1 MATSPNRAYYRFFLS
16 LTLLLL
22 LILLIR
28 IGFVIHSQNPQR
40 KTYDNPLISKEVV
53 RGTLYDRNGKILAI
67 QTPYWG
73 VFFHL
78 TMIDDLPLVSEVV
91 APFVLMNPTQIQ
103 EQAAKYT
110 TYALIKKKID
120 PSQVS
125 ALLAE
130 LERTGFTKQ
139 VSVVKSMGRD
149 YPASFHASQTIGFT
163 NIDNEGSEGVE
174 LTQEAFLNPF
184 PQVGTD
190 DSTYGEDI
198 TLTMDIDIQYLL
210 DVQMQNIADEHNP
223 DYGVAIVLDAQNG
236 DILGMSSYP
245 WYDPNALSKST
256 DIQKRN
262 HVANYLYE
270 PGSVFKVFSLA
281 SVMEAGQADLDEP
294 FLCDGS
300 YTFTTGKGAKTT
312 IVCTS
317 PHGTVDPNTMIA
329 KSCNGA
335 ISHWAMQTDPDLF
348 YATLNR
354 FGFNSSYDINLPSRT
369 RSFIANPST
378 WSGRSEAT
386 ISFGQELS
394 TTALHL
400 AVAATAF
407 TNGGERLVPHLILKR
422 SKAKDGPITYRR
434 ERTVVDRPIS
444 PSVAKS
450 ILLAMEDATQQGG
463 TARPVAVQ
471 GVRIGAKTGTS
482 QIMNPETNSYEDGTV
497 LASTLAIVPV
507 DKPKY
512 IIYVAAGNPKGESQW
527 GSNIAAPAIGKIIES
542 LVSQGKVMSDRSG
555 KR

>member
-1 MATSPNRAYYRFFLS
+1 MDTSPKRSYYRFFLS

-22 LILLIR
+22 LLLLVR
-28 IGFVIHSQNPQR
+28 IGFVIYSQNPQR
-40 KTYDNPLISKEVV
+40 KTYENPLISKEVV
-53 RGTLYDRNGKILAI
+53 RGTLYDRNGKLLAI

-78 TMIDDLPLVSEVV
+78 TMIDDLPMVSEVV
-91 APFVLMNPTQIQ
+91 APFVGMSPSQILQ
-103 EQAAKYT
+103 QAGQYT
-110 TYALIKKKID
+110 TYALIKKKIEAN
-120 PSQVS
+120 QVP
-125 ALLAE
+125 LLMAE
-130 LERTGFTKQ
+130 LERTNLSKQ

-174 LTQEAFLNPF
+174 LTQEGFLNPY
-184 PQVGTD
+184 PAIGTE
-190 DSTYGEDI
+190 DSTYGQDI
-198 TLTMDIDIQYLL
+198 TLTLDIDIQYLL
-210 DVQMQNIADEHNP
+210 DVQMQNVADEHNP
-223 DYGVAIVLDAQNG
+223 DYGVAIVIDAQNG

-281 SVMEAGQADLDEP
+281 SVMESGQADLDEP

-335 ISHWAMQTDPDLF
+335 ISKWAMQTDPNLF
-348 YATLNR
+348 YSILND
-354 FGFNSSYDINLPSRT
+354 FGFNSSYDISLPSKT
-369 RSFIANPST
+369 RSHIADPST

-407 TNGGERLVPHLILKR
+407 TNGGERLEPHLILKR
-422 SKAKDGPITYRR
+422 SEANDGPVTYRR
-434 ERTVVDRPIS
+434 ERTVADRVIS
-444 PSVAKS
+444 PSVAES
-450 ILLAMEDATQQGG
+450 ILLAMEDATKSGG
-463 TARPVAVQ
+463 TARSVAVE
-471 GVRIGAKTGTS
+471 GVRVGAKTGTS

-497 LASTLAIVPV
+497 LASTLAIVPL

-512 IIYVAAGNPKGESQW
+512 IIYVAAGNPKGDTQW

-542 LVSQGKVMSDRSG
+542 LVSQGKVVSDRSG

>member
-1 MATSPNRAYYRFFLS
+1 MDTSPKRSYYRFFLS

-28 IGFVIHSQNPQR
+28 IGFVIHSQSPQR
-40 KTYDNPLISKEVV
+40 KPYENPLISKEVV

-73 VFFHL
+73 VYFHL
-78 TMIDDLPLVSEVV
+78 TMIDNLPLVSEVV
-91 APFVLMNPTQIQ
+91 APFVGMSPVLIQ
-103 EQAAKYT
+103 QQASKYT
-110 TYALIKKKID
+110 TYAQIKKKID
-120 PSQVS
+120 PSQVPQLVS
-125 ALLAE
+125 E
-130 LERTGFTKQ
+130 LERTGLTKQ
-139 VSVVKSMGRD
+139 VSVAKSMGRD

-174 LTQEAFLNPF
+174 LTQETFLNPY
-184 PQVGTD
+184 PTIGTD
-190 DSTYGEDI
+190 ESTYGEDI
-198 TLTMDIDIQYLL
+198 QLTLDIDIQYLL

-300 YTFTTGKGAKTT
+300 YTFTMAGGSKAT

-317 PHGTVDPNTMIA
+317 PHGVVDPDTMIA

-335 ISHWAMQTDPDLF
+335 ISKWAMQTDPEKF
-348 YATLNR
+348 YSVLNR
-354 FGFNSSYDINLPSRT
+354 FGFNSSYDISLPSKT
-369 RSFIANPST
+369 RSFIANPTT

-407 TNGGERLVPHLILKR
+407 TNKGELLLPHLILKR
-422 SKAKDGPITYRR
+422 SEANDGPITYKR
-434 ERTVVDRPIS
+434 ERTVVDRVIS
-444 PSVAKS
+444 ESVAQS
-450 ILLAMEDATQQGG
+450 ILHAMEEATQKGG
-463 TARPVAVQ
+463 TARSVSVE

-482 QIMNPETNSYEDGTV
+482 QIMNAETNSYEDGTV
-497 LASTLAIVPV
+497 LASTLAIVPL
-507 DKPKY
+507 DNPKY
-512 IIYVAAGNPKGESQW
+512 IIYVAAGNPKGDTQW

-542 LVSQGKVMSDRSG
+542 LVSQGKVVSDRSG

>member
-1 MATSPNRAYYRFFLS
+1 MDTSPNRSYYRFFLS
-16 LTLLLL
+16 LTLILL

-28 IGFVIHSQNPQR
+28 IGFVIHSQSPQR
-40 KTYDNPLISKEVV
+40 KPYDNPLISQEVV

-78 TMIDDLPLVSEVV
+78 TMIDDLALVSEVV
-91 APFVLMNPTQIQ
+91 APFVGMNPAQIQ

-110 TYALIKKKID
+110 TYAQIKKKID

-125 ALLAE
+125 ALQAE
-130 LERTGFTKQ
+130 LERTNLIKQ

-174 LTQEAFLNPF
+174 LTQEAFLNPY
-184 PQVGTD
+184 PTIGTD

-198 TLTMDIDIQYLL
+198 TLTLDIDIQYLL
-210 DVQMQNIADEHNP
+210 DVQMQNIADVHNP

-236 DILGMSSYP
+236 DILGMSSFP

-281 SVMEAGQADLDEP
+281 SVMEAGQADLKEP
-294 FLCDGS
+294 FICDGS
-300 YTFTTGKGAKTT
+300 YTFTTGKGTKTT

-317 PHGTVDPNTMIA
+317 EHGTVDPNTMIA

-335 ISHWAMQTDPDLF
+335 ISHWAMQTDPTLF
-348 YATLNR
+348 YDTLNR
-354 FGFNSSYDINLPSRT
+354 FGFNSSYDINLPSKT
-369 RSFIANPST
+369 RSYIADPST

-407 TNGGERLVPHLILKR
+407 TNGGERLLPHLILKR
-422 SKAKDGPITYRR
+422 SEANDGPITYRR
-434 ERTVVDRPIS
+434 ERTVADRVIS
-444 PSVAKS
+444 SSVANS
-450 ILLAMEDATQQGG
+450 ILLAMEEATQKGG
-463 TARPVAVQ
+463 TAISVTVQ

-497 LASTLAIVPV
+497 LASTLAIVPL

-512 IIYVAAGNPKGESQW
+512 IIYVAAGNPKGDTQW

-542 LVSQGKVMSDRSG
+542 LVSQGKVVSDRSG

>member
-1 MATSPNRAYYRFFLS
+1 MDTSPNRPYYRFFLS
-16 LTLLLL
+16 LTLILL

-28 IGFVIHSQNPQR
+28 IGFVIHSQSPQT
-40 KTYDNPLISKEVV
+40 KTYTDPLVSKEVV

-73 VFFHL
+73 VYFHL

-91 APFVLMNPTQIQ
+91 APFVGMSPLQI
-103 EQAAKYT
+103 EHQAGNYT
-110 TYALIKKKID
+110 TYAQIKKKID
-120 PSQVS
+120 PTQVPL
-125 ALLAE
+125 LLAE
-130 LERTGFTKQ
+130 LKRTSLTKQ

-174 LTQEAFLNPF
+174 LKEEAFLNPY
-184 PQVGTD
+184 PAIGTAE
-190 DSTYGEDI
+190 STYGQDI
-198 TLTMDIDIQYLL
+198 TLTLDMDIQYIL
-210 DVQMQNIADEHNP
+210 DVQLQNIADEHNP
-223 DYGVAIVLDAQNG
+223 DYAVAIVLDAQNG

-256 DIQKRN
+256 DLQKRN

-281 SVMEAGQADLDEP
+281 AVMEADQADLDEP

-300 YTFTTGKGAKTT
+300 YTFSMGKNANAT

-317 PHGTVDPNTMIA
+317 PHGLVDPNTMIA

-335 ISHWAMQTDPDLF
+335 ISHWAMQTDPALF

-354 FGFNSSYDINLPSRT
+354 FGFNVSYDIGLPSKT
-369 RSFIANPST
+369 RSFIADPSS

-386 ISFGQELS
+386 IAFGQELS

-407 TNGGERLVPHLILKR
+407 TNGGELLQPHLILKR
-422 SKAKDGPITYRR
+422 SDANDNTVLYRR
-434 ERTVVDRPIS
+434 ERTVIDRTIS
-444 PSVAKS
+444 AEVADA
-450 ILLAMEDATQQGG
+450 ILLAMEDATKSGG
-463 TARPVAVQ
+463 TAISVAVE
-471 GVRIGAKTGTS
+471 GVRVGAKTGTS

-497 LASTLAIVPV
+497 LASTLAIVPL
-507 DKPKY
+507 DKPRY
-512 IIYVAAGNPKGESQW
+512 IIYVAAGNPKGDTQW

-542 LVSQGKVMSDRSG
+542 LVSQGKVVSNRSD

>member
-1 MATSPNRAYYRFFLS
+1 MGTSPNRSYYRFFLS
-16 LTLLLL
+16 VTLLLL

-28 IGFVIHSQNPQR
+28 IGFVIYSQEPQR
-40 KTYDNPLISKEVV
+40 KTYQNPLVSKEVV

-91 APFVLMNPTQIQ
+91 APFVGMSPTQIQ
-103 EQAAKYT
+103 AQAANYS

-125 ALLAE
+125 PLLAE
-130 LERTGFTKQ
+130 LERTNLTKQ
-139 VSVVKSMGRD
+139 VSVLKSMGRD
-149 YPASFHASQTIGFT
+149 YPATFHASQTIGFT
-163 NIDNEGSEGVE
+163 NIDNEGLEGIE
-174 LTQEAFLNPF
+174 LTQEPFLNPY
-184 PQVGTD
+184 PVIGTD
-190 DSTYGEDI
+190 ESTYGQDI
-198 TLTMDIDIQYLL
+198 TLTLDIDIQYLL
-210 DVQMQNIADEHNP
+210 DVQMQNVADEHNP
-223 DYGVAIVLDAQNG
+223 DYGIAIVLDAQNG

-256 DIQKRN
+256 DIEKRN

-270 PGSVFKVFSLA
+270 PGSVFKIFSLA
-281 SVMEAGQADLDEP
+281 SVMEADQADIEEP

-335 ISHWAMQTDPDLF
+335 ISHWAMQTDTDLF
-348 YATLNR
+348 YDTLNR
-354 FGFNSSYDINLPSRT
+354 FGFNTSYNIDLPSRT
-369 RSFIANPST
+369 RSFIADPKT
-378 WSGRSEAT
+378 WSGRSQAT

-400 AVAATAF
+400 ATAATAF
-407 TNGGERLVPHLILKR
+407 TNGGKLLEPHLILER
-422 SKAKDGPITYRR
+422 REANGGGVLYRR
-434 ERTVVDRPIS
+434 ERTEAERVIS
-444 PSVAKS
+444 SDIATS
-450 ILLAMEDATQQGG
+450 ILLAMEEATQSGG
-463 TARPVAVQ
+463 TARPIAVE

-482 QIMNPETNSYEDGTV
+482 QIMNPLTNSYEGGTV
-497 LASTLAIVPV
+497 LASTLAIVPL

-512 IIYVAAGNPKGESQW
+512 IIYLAAGNPKGSTQW
-527 GSNIAAPAIGKIIES
+527 GSNIASPAIGKIIES
-542 LVSQGKVMSDRSG
+542 LVSQGKVVSGRSG

>member
-28 IGFVIHSQNPQR
+28 IGFIIHSHSPQR
-40 KTYDNPLISKEVV
+40 KTYENPLISKEVV

-78 TMIDDLPLVSEVV
+78 SMIDDLGLVSEVV
-91 APFVLMNPTQIQ
+91 APFVGMSPAQIE

-110 TYALIKKKID
+110 TYAQIKKKID
-120 PSQVS
+120 PNQVS
-125 ALLAE
+125 PLLDE
-130 LERTGFTKQ
+130 LSRTGLIKQ

-174 LTQEAFLNPF
+174 LTQEAFLNPY
-184 PQVGTD
+184 PAIGTD
-190 DSTYGEDI
+190 ESTYGEDI
-198 TLTMDIDIQYLL
+198 TLTLDIDIQYLL

-223 DYGVAIVLDAQNG
+223 DYGIAIVLDAQNG
-236 DILGMSSYP
+236 DILGMSSFP

-270 PGSVFKVFSLA
+270 PGSVFKIFSLA
-281 SVMEAGQADLDEP
+281 AVMEEGQADLTEP

-317 PHGTVDPNTMIA
+317 AHGTVDPNTMIA

-335 ISHWAMQTDPDLF
+335 ISHWAMQTDPELF
-348 YATLNR
+348 YATLNK
-354 FGFNSSYDINLPSRT
+354 FGFNSSYDIKLPSKT
-369 RSFIANPST
+369 RSYIANPSS
-378 WSGRSEAT
+378 WSGRSQAT

-407 TNGGERLVPHLILKR
+407 TNGGELLEPHLILKR
-422 SKAKDGPITYRR
+422 SEAKGGSVLYRR
-434 ERTVVDRPIS
+434 ERTVVENVIS
-444 PSVAKS
+444 PSVANS
-450 ILLAMEDATQQGG
+450 ILLAMEEATQSGG

-497 LASTLAIVPV
+497 LASTLAIVPL

-512 IIYVAAGNPKGESQW
+512 IIYVAAGNPKGDTQW

-542 LVSQGKVMSDRSG
+542 LVSQGKVVSDRSG

>member
-1 MATSPNRAYYRFFLS
+1 MDTSPNRSYYRFFLS

-28 IGFVIHSQNPQR
+28 IGYIIHSQSPQR
-40 KTYDNPLISKEVV
+40 KTYENPLISKEVV

-78 TMIDDLPLVSEVV
+78 KMIDDLPLVSEVV
-91 APFVLMNPTQIQ
+91 APFVGMSPKQIQ
-103 EQAAKYT
+103 QQASNYT
-110 TYALIKKKID
+110 TYAQIKKKID

-125 ALLAE
+125 ALQSE
-130 LERTGFTKQ
+130 LKRTGLTNQ

-174 LTQEAFLNPF
+174 LTQEAFLNPY
-184 PQVGTD
+184 PAIGTEE
-190 DSTYGEDI
+190 STYGEDI
-198 TLTMDIDIQYLL
+198 TLTLDIDIQYLL

-245 WYDPNALSKST
+245 WYDPNSLSKST

-270 PGSVFKVFSLA
+270 PGSVFKIFSLA
-281 SVMEAGQADLDEP
+281 AVMEAGQADLGEP

-300 YTFTTGKGAKTT
+300 YTFTTGNGAKTT

-317 PHGTVDPNTMIA
+317 PHGVVDPNTMIA

-335 ISHWAMQTDPDLF
+335 ISHWAMQTDPELF
-348 YATLNR
+348 YATLND
-354 FGFNSSYDINLPSRT
+354 FGFNSSYDINLPSKT
-369 RSFIANPST
+369 RSFIADPSS

-407 TNGGERLVPHLILKR
+407 TNGGEVLLPHLILKR
-422 SKAKDGPITYRR
+422 SDAKDGSVLYRR
-434 ERTVVDRPIS
+434 ERTIADRAVS
-444 PSVAKS
+444 AEVADA
-450 ILLAMEDATQQGG
+450 ILLAMEDATKSGG
-463 TARPVAVQ
+463 TAISVAVQ

-482 QIMNPETNSYEDGTV
+482 QIMNPETNRYEDGTV
-497 LASTLAIVPV
+497 LASTLAIVPL

-512 IIYVAAGNPKGESQW
+512 IIYVAAGNPKGDTQW
-527 GSNIAAPAIGKIIES
+527 GSNIASPAIGKIIEY
-542 LVSQGKVMSDRSG
+542 LISQGKVVSDRSD

>member
-1 MATSPNRAYYRFFLS
+1 MDTSPKRSYYRFFLF
-16 LTLLLL
+16 LTLILL

-28 IGFVIHSQNPQR
+28 IGFIINSRNPQR
-40 KTYDNPLISKEVV
+40 KTYENPLISKEVV

-78 TMIDDLPLVSEVV
+78 TMIRDLPLVSEVV
-91 APFVLMNPTQIQ
+91 APFVGMSPTQIQ
-103 EQAAKYT
+103 EQASKYT
-110 TYALIKKKID
+110 TYAQIKKKID
-120 PSQVS
+120 PNQVS
-125 ALLAE
+125 ALQAE
-130 LERTGFTKQ
+130 LQRTGLTKQ
-139 VSVVKSMGRD
+139 VSVIKSMGRD

-174 LTQEAFLNPF
+174 LTQEQFLNPY
-184 PQVGTD
+184 PLVGTD
-190 DSTYGEDI
+190 NSTYGEDI
-198 TLTMDIDIQYLL
+198 TLTLDIDIQYLL

-245 WYDPNALSKST
+245 WYDPNALSLST
-256 DIQKRN
+256 DTQKRN

-281 SVMEAGQADLDEP
+281 SVMEAGQADLAEP

-300 YTFTTGKGAKTT
+300 YTFTTGKGVKTT

-317 PHGTVDPNTMIA
+317 AHGVVDPNTMIA

-335 ISHWAMQTDPDLF
+335 ISHWAMQTDPELF
-348 YATLNR
+348 YETLNR
-354 FGFNSSYDINLPSRT
+354 FGFNSSYNIDLPSKT
-369 RSFIANPST
+369 RSFIANPSS
-378 WSGRSEAT
+378 WSGRSQAT

-407 TNGGERLVPHLILKR
+407 ANEGELLEPHLILKR
-422 SKAKDGPITYRR
+422 SEANGGPVLYRR
-434 ERTVVDRPIS
+434 ERTVLDKVTS
-444 PSVAKS
+444 AEVAAS
-450 ILLAMEDATQQGG
+450 ILEAMEQATQKGG
-463 TARPVAVQ
+463 TAIQVAVQ

-497 LASTLAIVPV
+497 LASTLAIVPL

-512 IIYVAAGNPKGESQW
+512 IIYVAAGNPKGDTQW

-542 LVSQGKVMSDRSG
+542 LVSQGKVVSDRSG

>member
-1 MATSPNRAYYRFFLS
+1 MDTSPNRSYYRFFLA

-28 IGFVIHSQNPQR
+28 IGFVIHSQSPQR
-40 KTYDNPLISKEVV
+40 KTYENPLISKEVV

-91 APFVLMNPTQIQ
+91 APFVMMSPSQIQ
-103 EQAAKYT
+103 EQAGRYT
-110 TYALIKKKID
+110 TYAMIKKKID

-125 ALLAE
+125 ALQAE
-130 LERTGFTKQ
+130 LERTGLTKQ
-139 VSVVKSMGRD
+139 VSVIKSMGRD

-174 LTQEAFLNPF
+174 LSQEAFLNPY
-184 PQVGTD
+184 PLIGTD
-190 DSTYGEDI
+190 EVTYGEDI
-198 TLTMDIDIQYLL
+198 TLTLDIDIQYLL
-210 DVQMQNIADEHNP
+210 DVQMQNIADEHDP

-245 WYDPNALSKST
+245 WYNPNALSKST
-256 DIQKRN
+256 DKQKRN
-262 HVANYLYE
+262 HVVNYLYE

-281 SVMEAGQADLDEP
+281 SVMDAGQADLEKP
-294 FLCDGS
+294 FMCDGS
-300 YTFTTGKGAKTT
+300 YTFTMGKGAKAT

-317 PHGTVDPNTMIA
+317 PHGEVHPNTMIA

-335 ISHWAMQTDPDLF
+335 ISHWAMQTDPTLF
-348 YATLNR
+348 YDTLNR
-354 FGFNSSYDINLPSRT
+354 FGFNTSYDINLPSRT
-369 RSFIANPST
+369 RSSIANPSS
-378 WSGRSEAT
+378 WSGRSQAT

-407 TNGGERLVPHLILKR
+407 TNGGELLLPHLILKR
-422 SKAKDGPITYRR
+422 SEANGGPVTYRR
-434 ERTVVDRPIS
+434 ER
-444 PSVAKS
+444 SVAERVTS
-450 ILLAMEDATQQGG
+450 PTVADALLLAMEDATKSGG
-463 TARPVAVQ
+463 TARAVAVQ

-482 QIMNPETNSYEDGTV
+482 QILNPETNSYVDGTV
-497 LASTLAIVPV
+497 LASTLAIVPL

-542 LVSQGKVMSDRSG
+542 LVSQGKVVSERSG

>member
-1 MATSPNRAYYRFFLS
+1 MDTSPKRSYYRFFLS
-16 LTLLLL
+16 LTLILLL
-22 LILLIR
+22 LLLVR
-28 IGFVIHSQNPQR
+28 IGFIIYTQSPQR

-91 APFVLMNPTQIQ
+91 APFVGMSPKQILQ
-103 EQAAKYT
+103 QAAQYT
-110 TYALIKKKID
+110 TYAMIKKKID

-125 ALLAE
+125 PLLAE
-130 LERTGFTKQ
+130 LERTNLTKQ

-174 LTQEAFLNPF
+174 LTQEPFLNPY
-184 PQVGTD
+184 PAIGTD
-190 DSTYGEDI
+190 DSTYGQDI
-198 TLTMDIDIQYLL
+198 TLTLDIDIQYLL

-223 DYGVAIVLDAQNG
+223 DYGVAVVLDAQNG

-256 DIQKRN
+256 DTQKRN

-281 SVMEAGQADLDEP
+281 SVMEAGQADLEEP

-317 PHGTVDPNTMIA
+317 PHGEVDPNTMIA

-335 ISHWAMQTDPDLF
+335 ISKWAMQTEPELF
-348 YATLNR
+348 YSGLNR
-354 FGFNSSYDINLPSRT
+354 FGFNTSYDISLPSKT
-369 RSFIANPST
+369 RSYIADPST

-407 TNGGERLVPHLILKR
+407 TNDGERLEPHLILKR
-422 SKAKDGPITYRR
+422 SEADDGPVTYRR
-434 ERTVVDRPIS
+434 ERTVVDRVIS
-444 PSVAKS
+444 PSVAQS
-450 ILLAMEDATQQGG
+450 ILLAMEDATKSGG
-463 TARPVAVQ
+463 TARSVAVE

-497 LASTLAIVPV
+497 LASTLAIVPLG
-507 DKPKY
+507 KPKY
-512 IIYVAAGNPKGESQW
+512 IIYVAAGNPKGDTQW

-542 LVSQGKVMSDRSG
+542 LVSQGKVVSDRSG

>member
-1 MATSPNRAYYRFFLS
+1 MDTSPNRSYYRFFLS

-22 LILLIR
+22 LILLMR
-28 IGFVIHSQNPQR
+28 IGFVIYSQGPQR
-40 KTYDNPLISKEVV
+40 KTYQNPLVSKEVV

-78 TMIDDLPLVSEVV
+78 TMIEDLTLVSEVV
-91 APFVLMNPTQIQ
+91 APFVGMSPTQIQ
-103 EQAAKYT
+103 EQAAAYT
-110 TYALIKKKID
+110 TYAQIRKKID
-120 PSQVS
+120 PSLV
-125 ALLAE
+125 APLLSE
-130 LERTGFTKQ
+130 LTRTNLTKQ

-149 YPASFHASQTIGFT
+149 YPATFHASQTIGFT

-174 LTQEAFLNPF
+174 LTQEAFLNPY
-184 PQVGTD
+184 PALGTD
-190 DSTYGEDI
+190 EPTFGEDI
-198 TLTMDIDIQYLL
+198 TLTLDIDIQYLL

-223 DYGVAIVLDAQNG
+223 DYGIAIVLDAQNG

-245 WYDPNALSKST
+245 WYDPNALAKST

-262 HVANYLYE
+262 HVVNYLYE

-281 SVMEAGQADLDEP
+281 SVMEAGQADLAEP
-294 FLCDGS
+294 FQCDGS

-317 PHGTVDPNTMIA
+317 AHGTVDPNTMIA

-335 ISHWAMQTDPDLF
+335 ISHWAMQTDPETF
-348 YATLNR
+348 YSGLNR
-354 FGFNSSYDINLPSRT
+354 FGFNSSYAINLPSQT
-369 RSFIANPST
+369 RSSIADPSK

-407 TNGGERLVPHLILKR
+407 TNEGDLLQPHLILER
-422 SKAKDGPITYRR
+422 RNAQDGTVSFRR
-434 ERTVVDRPIS
+434 ERTVVDRVIA
-444 PSVAKS
+444 PSVAS
-450 ILLAMEDATQQGG
+450 SVLAAMEEATQKGG
-463 TARPVAVQ
+463 TARAVAIQ

-482 QIMNPETNSYEDGTV
+482 QIMNPETNSYEGGTV
-497 LASTLAIVPV
+497 LASTLAIVPL
-507 DKPKY
+507 DKPNY
-512 IIYVAAGNPKGESQW
+512 IIYVAAGNPKGDTQW
-527 GSNIAAPAIGKIIES
+527 GSNIAAPAIGKIIGS
-542 LVSQGKVMSDRSG
+542 LVSQGKVVSDRSG